1 MMSEPRRIAHRGEL
15 LDSLAAGV
23 LGIASNGEVRVANR
37 AACRLLDR
45 TPDALIGHDVA
56 ELFAPLATLSDG
68 ASTER
73 RELRVRTDAGTKTF
87 GYSVG
92 VYTDEA
98 TGEPC
103 RSVVF
108 QEITAVLELRH
119 QRDRLL
125 QMAALG
131 DALPCILHE
140 LKNPLAAISTML
152 ELLVEE
158 AGSTEAENDLYAV
171 LAEVRRIHLTL
182 QGVGGFARPL
192 RTSRHEAIDH
202 AVQEACRVLE
212 PTAARRGVSLRCE
225 GPALPL
231 LPLDRN
237 VLSGAVFNLVRN
249 AIDACGEGASIV
261 VTTTLEGET
270 LVLSVRD
277 TGPGMS
283 PEVAARCTELFYTN
297 KATGSG
303 IGLALCKQIA
313 DGSGGSL
320 DVQTA
325 VGVGTTVTL
334 RFPLARPQRSSEA
347 APAKREH

>member
-1 MMSEPRRIAHRGEL
+1 MKSEPRRVAHRGDL
-15 LDSLAAGV
+15 LDSLGAGV
-23 LGIASNGEVRVANR
+23 LGVAPNGRVLVANR

-45 TPDALIGHDVA
+45 AMEAVVGHDVA
-56 ELFAPLATLSDG
+56 ELFAPLEAIAADG
-68 ASTER
+68 GSER
-73 RELRVRTDAGTKTF
+73 REARVQTETGVKTF
-87 GYSVG
+87 GFTAG
-92 VYTDEA
+92 VYVDADTNEL
-98 TGEPC
+98 C
-103 RSVVF
+103 HSVVF

-152 ELLVEE
+152 ELMVEE
-158 AGSTEAENDLYAV
+158 AAGSQAQNDLYSL

-182 QGVGGFARPL
+182 QGVGGFARPV

-212 PTAARRGVSLRCE
+212 PTAERRGISLRTE

-237 VLSGAVFNLVRN
+237 VVSGAVFNLVRN
-249 AIDACGEGASIV
+249 AIDACGDGASIV
-261 VTTTLEGET
+261 VTTALEGDT
-270 LVLSVRD
+270 LVLSVKD
-277 TGPGMS
+277 TGPGMT

-320 DVQTA
+320 DVETA

-334 RFPLARPQRSSEA
+334 RFPLVRAPRSSEA
-347 APAKREH
+347 APAPRER